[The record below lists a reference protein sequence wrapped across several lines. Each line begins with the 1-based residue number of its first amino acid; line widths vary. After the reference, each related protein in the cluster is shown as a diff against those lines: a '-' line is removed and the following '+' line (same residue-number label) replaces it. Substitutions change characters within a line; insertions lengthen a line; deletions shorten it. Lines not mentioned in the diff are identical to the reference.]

1 MFFQNY
7 AFSLYEERAFFMKIL
22 IVEDEPALRELIQ
35 RSLEKERYVTET
47 AVDFDSALEKIEVYD
62 YDCILLDIMLPGGS
76 GLELLGRLKELR
88 KKENVIII
96 SAKDSLE
103 DKVLGLELGADDYL
117 PKPFHLAELT
127 ARVKS
132 VLRRKHRDGEQ
143 QLQVGNVRLLPDTF
157 QVWVEEKQLDLS
169 RKEYDILH
177 YFLNRPNRMVNKN
190 TLAESVWGDHIDQ
203 VDNFDFIYA
212 QIKNLRKKLKEAGA
226 SIEVKAVYGFGYKLV
241 VE

>member
-1 MFFQNY
+1 
-7 AFSLYEERAFFMKIL
+7 MKIL

-35 RSLEKERYVTET
+35 RSLEKERYIVEVASNFDT
-47 AVDFDSALEKIEVYD
+47 AIEKVEMYD
-62 YDCILLDIMLPGGS
+62 YDCILLDIMLPGGN
-76 GLELLGRLKELR
+76 GLDLLRHLKDLR
-88 KKENVIII
+88 KKENVIVI

-103 DKVLGLELGADDYL
+103 DKILGLELGADDYL
-117 PKPFHLAELT
+117 PKPFHLAELN

-132 VLRRKHRDGEQ
+132 VLRRKHRDGEHAITM
-143 QLQVGNVRLLPDTF
+143 GNVRLLPDSF
-157 QVWVEEKQLDLS
+157 QVWINDEQLELS

-177 YFLNRPNRMVNKN
+177 YFMNRPGRMVNKN

-212 QIKNLRKKLKEAGA
+212 QIKNLRKKLKEKSAT
-226 SIEVKAVYGFGYKLV
+226 IELKSVYGFGYKLV

>member
-1 MFFQNY
+1 
-7 AFSLYEERAFFMKIL
+7 MKIL
-22 IVEDEPALRELIQ
+22 IIEDEPALRELIQ
-35 RSLEKERYVTET
+35 RSLEKERYVVEV
-47 AVDFDSALEKIEVYD
+47 ASDFYTGLDKIEMYD

-76 GLELLGRLKELR
+76 GLQLLERLKELR

-103 DKVLGLELGADDYL
+103 DKILGLELGADDYL

-127 ARVKS
+127 ARIKS
-132 VLRRKHRDGEQ
+132 VLRRKHRDGEHAIS
-143 QLQVGNVRLLPDTF
+143 LGNVRLLPDTF
-157 QVWVEEKQLDLS
+157 QVWVNDTQIELS

-177 YFLNRPNRMVNKN
+177 YFMNRPNRMINKN

-212 QIKNLRKKLKEAGA
+212 QIKNLRKKLKEAA
-226 SIEVKAVYGFGYKLV
+226 STVEIKAVYGFGYKLI

>member
-1 MFFQNY
+1 VLFQNY
-7 AFSLYEERAFFMKIL
+7 AFSLRREKAFVMKIL
-22 IVEDEPALRELIQ
+22 IVEDEPSLRELIQ

-47 AVDFDSALEKIEVYD
+47 AVDFDTALDKIELYD

-76 GLELLGRLKELR
+76 GLDVLVRLKELR
-88 KKENVIII
+88 KKENVIIV

-103 DKVLGLELGADDYL
+103 DKVMGLELGADDYL

-132 VLRRKHRDGEQ
+132 VLRRKHRDGEHSVS
-143 QLQVGNVRLLPDTF
+143 VGNVRLLPDTF
-157 QVWVEEKQLDLS
+157 QVWVGEQQLDLS

-212 QIKNLRKKLKEAGA
+212 QIKNLRKKLKESGA
-226 SIEVKAVYGFGYKLV
+226 SIEIKAVYGFGYKLV
-241 VE
+241 IN